1 MKYVIEVK
9 KMSMS
14 FNVLNEKVTS
24 LKEFFIKFLKGNIK
38 YRKFNALNNINFSIQ
53 KGEVVGLIGFNGAG
67 KSTLLKLIS
76 GVLTPT
82 EGSVTIEGRIAP
94 LIELGAGFDP
104 ELTGRENVVL
114 NSKLLGF
121 SKKEIKDRMDSI
133 IEFTELKDFIDIP
146 LKNYSSGMLA
156 RLGFSIATSYTPE
169 VLIVDEVLSVGD
181 FHFQEKSIKKI
192 HDMIQG
198 GTTVFF
204 VSHNIQQVREL
215 CTRVIW
221 IDNGNLKADGDVE
234 SITEEYMRS

>member
-133 IEFTELKDFIDIP
+133 IGFSELKDFIDIP

>member
-121 SKKEIKDRMDSI
+121 SKKEIKDRMNSI
-133 IEFTELKDFIDIP
+133 IEFSELKDFIDIP

>member
-38 YRKFNALNNINFSIQ
+38 YRKFNG
-53 KGEVVGLIGFNGAG
+53 KG

-121 SKKEIKDRMDSI
+121 SKKEIKDRMYSI
-133 IEFTELKDFIDIP
+133 IEFSDL
-146 LKNYSSGMLA
+146 
-156 RLGFSIATSYTPE
+156 
-169 VLIVDEVLSVGD
+169 
-181 FHFQEKSIKKI
+181 
-192 HDMIQG
+192 
-198 GTTVFF
+198 
-204 VSHNIQQVREL
+204 
-215 CTRVIW
+215 
-221 IDNGNLKADGDVE
+221 
-234 SITEEYMRS
+234 